1 MKILNFFLLFFFLFA
16 FCDVVLANDIKE
28 LNKKLLE
35 IEERMDECL
44 DKKDKKLCV
53 NLVIQNPIQ
62 IELMGNEHFAKLMDS
77 YKCKSGTKCGA
88 SIARVFGKSIQ
99 VSILSLELQ

>member
-1 MKILNFFLLFFFLFA
+1 MFA

-44 DKKDKKLCV
+44 DTKDEKLCF
-53 NLVIQNPIQ
+53 NIIMLNPLQ
-62 IELMGNEHFAKLMDS
+62 IELEGNEHFARLMDS
-77 YKCKSGTKCGA
+77 ELCKSGTKCGA
-88 SIARVFGKSIQ
+88 SYSRVIQ
-99 VSILSLELQ
+99 KFLAVTLILSE